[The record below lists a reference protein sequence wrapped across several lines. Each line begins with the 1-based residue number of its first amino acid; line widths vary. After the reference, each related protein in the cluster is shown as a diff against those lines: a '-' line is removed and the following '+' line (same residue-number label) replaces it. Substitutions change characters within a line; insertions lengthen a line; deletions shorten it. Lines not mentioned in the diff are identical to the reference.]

1 MEEKQLAM
9 PRRRRLEDIPPFI
22 WFREFRRYLSRR
34 FRSQGRIIG
43 AAVLVGLVAGLG
55 AILFCVACEVAS
67 HYMLGEL
74 AGYHAEGP
82 VGEARLPAGWL
93 AAGEIGFRP
102 WMLLFTPA
110 IAGLVSGYLVYRLAP
125 EAEGHGTDAAIAS
138 YHYQQGR
145 IRPLVPPVKLIASA
159 ITIGGGGSGGR
170 EGPIAQIGAGF
181 GSMLGSVLR
190 LRPADRRILVAAG
203 IGAGV
208 AAIFRA
214 PLAGALFAAEVLYR
228 SPEIEQEVL
237 IPAGIAS
244 VVAYCTFGAAFGWDP
259 LFAAG
264 GLSFDNAWQLIPYLM
279 LAIWMAI
286 LAMVYVRT
294 LDWTH
299 QAFRKVKLYKP
310 LKPMFGGLLTGV
322 VGLSL
327 YFGLRQTGVADFA
340 GVLNVFG
347 AGYSIL
353 QDVMITGG
361 DFDALE
367 TTLWVLLA
375 VAFGK
380 IVTTSLTI
388 GSGGSGGVFGPSM
401 VIGGCGGAALGIGM
415 HMALTAV
422 RPAWISASV
431 LPQPASFLIVGM
443 AGFFAAAAK
452 TPFSTLAIVCE
463 MTGSYDLLL
472 PALWVCTLSFLL
484 SDQNSLYG
492 WQVESRSRS
501 PAHQGAF
508 AREVLADLRVIDL
521 VDSSRDVPIL
531 HPEESL
537 TTVLDKFS
545 LSDHHVLPVMSD
557 DRQLL
562 GVLVLDEMH
571 DTPHDPM
578 LDNLLLVAD
587 AMRPGITP
595 LGPGD
600 SLERA
605 LELFADQDLAALPVY
620 QPSGSA
626 PVQMVRRVDI
636 TSTYLRRMH
645 GRTSTP
651 AELVMH

>member
-1 MEEKQLAM
+1 M
-9 PRRRRLEDIPPFI
+9 PRRRSHLDRFPPLA
-22 WFREFRRYLSRR
+22 WFREFQAYLARR

-43 AAVLVGLVAGLG
+43 ASVLVGVVAGIG
-55 AILFCVACEVAS
+55 AIVFCIACELAS
-67 HYMLGEL
+67 HAILGQYV
-74 AGYHAEGP
+74 GYEAEGP
-82 VGEARLPAGWL
+82 HGEARLPEGWL
-93 AAGEIGFRP
+93 SATETDFRP
-102 WMLLFTPA
+102 WMLLVTPA
-110 IAGLVSGYLVYRLAP
+110 LAGLVSGYIVYRLAP

-145 IRPLVPPVKLIASA
+145 IRPMVPPVKLIASA

-181 GSMLGSVLR
+181 GSLLGNLLGLR
-190 LRPADRRILVAAG
+190 AAERRILVAAG

-237 IPAGIAS
+237 IPSGIS
-244 VVAYCTFGAAFGWDP
+244 CVVSYCTFGVVFGWNP

-264 GLSFDNAWQLIPYLM
+264 GLSFDSAWQLIPYLM

-286 LAMVYVRT
+286 LALVYVRT
-294 LDWTH
+294 MDWTH
-299 QAFRKVKLYKP
+299 KLFSRLKVYKP
-310 LKPMFGGLLTGV
+310 LKPALGGFLTGV
-322 VGLSL
+322 VGVSL
-327 YFGLRQTGVADFA
+327 LVTLAYFGVADYRD
-340 GVLNVFG
+340 VLNVFG
-347 AGYSIL
+347 AGYTIL
-353 QDVMITGG
+353 QTVMIDGS
-361 DFDALE
+361 DFDTLE
-367 TTLWVLLA
+367 ATLWVLLA

-380 IVTTSLTI
+380 IITTSLTI

-401 VIGGCGGAALGIGM
+401 VIGGCGGAALGIGL
-415 HMALTAV
+415 HMALETV
-422 RPAWISASV
+422 RPEWISASV
-431 LPQPASFLIVGM
+431 LPPPAAFLIVGM

-472 PALWVCTLSFLL
+472 PALWVCTLAFLL
-484 SDQNSLYG
+484 SDEHSLYG

-501 PAHQGAF
+501 PAHQGDF
-508 AREVLADLRVIDL
+508 AREVLADLLVVDL

-531 HPEESL
+531 HPEQSL

-545 LSDHHVLPVMSD
+545 LSDYHVLPVMND

-587 AMRPGITP
+587 AMRTGVTP
-595 LGPGD
+595 LAPGD

-605 LELFADQDLAALPVY
+605 LELFAEQDLAALPVY
-620 QPSGSA
+620 SPNA
-626 PVQMVRRVDI
+626 AVPVQMVRRIDI

-645 GRTSTP
+645 GRAPIP
-651 AELVMH
+651 AELANT